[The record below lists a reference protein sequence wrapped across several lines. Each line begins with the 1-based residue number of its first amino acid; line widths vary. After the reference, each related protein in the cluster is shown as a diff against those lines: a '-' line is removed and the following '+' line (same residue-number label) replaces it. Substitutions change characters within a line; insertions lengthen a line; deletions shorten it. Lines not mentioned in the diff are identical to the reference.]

1 MNTPS
6 RVIMARRDRF
16 RPAGPPT
23 PSGRPRRGGARRRV
37 SGLWKHGPIPVV
49 GLVGGIGAGK
59 SAVAEA
65 LARRGA
71 FVLDADRVGHAL
83 LDQRPARDRIVRRF
97 GPEILAPLPEPTV
110 EDTAGPPSEDDTNV
124 RADADTVTDTNED
137 SPNTAKRP
145 PRPSIDR
152 RALGEI
158 VFADSSARR
167 DLEAILH
174 PRMRATFERAI
185 DRTIRRGGF
194 KAIVLDAAVLFE
206 AHWEDLCDLVLF
218 VDAPTSQRLARVQ
231 ASRGWSAADLA
242 AREAAQLPLDV
253 KQKQA
258 DVVLINDS
266 TPEAL
271 DERVGQLWARRL
283 SARARRHPFSD

>member
-1 MNTPS
+1 
-6 RVIMARRDRF
+6 MARRDRF

-37 SGLWKHGPIPVV
+37 SGTWKHGPIPVI

-97 GPEILAPLPEPTV
+97 GPEILIPASDPDPAIEGKDEDGHAREPQ
-110 EDTAGPPSEDDTNV
+110 
-124 RADADTVTDTNED
+124 
-137 SPNTAKRP
+137 RP
-145 PRPSIDR
+145 ARPAIDR
-152 RALGEI
+152 GALGAI
-158 VFADSSARR
+158 VFSDTSARR

-185 DRTIRRGGF
+185 DRTIRRGGYR
-194 KAIVLDAAVLFE
+194 AIVLDAAVLFE
-206 AHWEDLCDLVLF
+206 ARWDDLCDLVLF
-218 VDAPTSQRLARVQ
+218 IDAPTGQRLARVQ
-231 ASRGWSAADLA
+231 AHRGWSAADLA

-258 DVVLINDS
+258 DVVLSNDS

-271 DERVGQLWARRL
+271 DERVGELWARRL
-283 SARARRHPFSD
+283 SAKARRHPFSD

>member
-1 MNTPS
+1 
-6 RVIMARRDRF
+6 MARRDRF

-37 SGLWKHGPIPVV
+37 SGTWKHGPIPVV

-71 FVLDADRVGHAL
+71 FILDADRVGHAL

-97 GPEILAPLPEPTV
+97 GPEILAPAPEPAENEQAV
-110 EDTAGPPSEDDTNV
+110 GPQEGV
-124 RADADTVTDTNED
+124 RPT
-137 SPNTAKRP
+137 RP
-145 PRPSIDR
+145 AIDR

-158 VFADSSARR
+158 VFGDPSARR

-174 PRMRATFERAI
+174 PRMRTTFERAI
-185 DRTIRRGGF
+185 DRTIRRGGHR
-194 KAIVLDAAVLFE
+194 AIVLDAAVLFE

-218 VDAPTSQRLARVQ
+218 IDAPTAQRRARVQ
-231 ASRGWSAADLA
+231 ASRGWSAVEHE
-242 AREAAQLPLDV
+242 AREFAQLPLEV

-258 DVVLINDS
+258 DVVIVNNS

-271 DERVGQLWARRL
+271 DEQVGQLWARRL
-283 SARARRHPFSD
+283 SAKARRHPLSD